1 ASRCRKTRLSQ
12 PLHRPGCRLRWGYRL
27 GTAGDTAING
37 GVSRIDVVAVGGR
50 AVGSGILGES
60 FGIVAS
66 SIGRVRIAGTLR
78 TPAAGSLSYP
88 SGDNF
93 AIHVL

>member
-1 ASRCRKTRLSQ
+1 M
-12 PLHRPGCRLRWGYRL
+12 
-27 GTAGDTAING
+27 
-37 GVSRIDVVAVGGR
+37 AVGGR
-50 AVGSGILGES
+50 AVGSGIPGES